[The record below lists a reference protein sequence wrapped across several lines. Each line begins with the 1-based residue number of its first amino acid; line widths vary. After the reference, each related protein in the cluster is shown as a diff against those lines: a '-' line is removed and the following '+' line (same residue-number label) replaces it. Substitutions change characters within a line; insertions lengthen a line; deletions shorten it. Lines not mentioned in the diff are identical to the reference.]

1 MAVVKPEFPNV
12 PRAQGIPPMPR
23 NNTPTFL
30 ENQINVQLGA
40 LQAAIWDFISVKEQ
54 WSIVDSYGTVITTF
68 DSFVEIEAVNP
79 TTVSN
84 FPVQSGSFAS
94 YNKVNLPKPITV
106 VLVKGGS
113 AQEMAKF
120 ITIINMVTNSTYLY
134 TVITPTATYN
144 NMNIELSGYRQTAE
158 EGSHLIRAE
167 LRMIEVREVLAKYTQ
182 TELKNAKTPQSKP
195 VENGGGQQAV
205 TETKGASLLKQGAD
219 FAKKAFTQ
227 GGSFLK
233 GLF

>member
-23 NNTPTFL
+23 NDSPTFAQ
-30 ENQINVQLGA
+30 NFINAQLAA
-40 LQAAIWDFISVKEQ
+40 LQAAIWDFISVKEE
-54 WSIVDSYGTVITTF
+54 WSIVDFDGNVITTF
-68 DSFVEIEAVNP
+68 DSFNEIEAVNP

-84 FPVQSGSFAS
+84 FPLQRGSFAS

-106 VLVKGGS
+106 VLTKAGTD
-113 AQEMAKF
+113 QEMANF
-120 ITIINMVTNSTYLY
+120 ITAIDQATNSTDLY
-134 TVITPTATYN
+134 TVITPTATYSS
-144 NMNIELSGYRQTAE
+144 MNLELSGYRQTAE
-158 EGSHLIRAE
+158 EGSHLIRVE
-167 LRMIEVREVLAKYTQ
+167 LRMIEIREVSAKYTQ
-182 TELKNAKTPQSKP
+182 TELQNAKDPQSKP
-195 VENGGGQQAV
+195 VENGGGQQVV

-227 GGSFLK
+227 GRSFVQ